1 MPTRCSEE
9 PLRPD
14 YLSSFFGAA
23 AAGHGLEDL
32 YLFAGT
38 GVLDKV
44 PDVDGAIVAGVGA
57 QALEASVVGLYGIVL
72 LLGRWVRVGC
82 ARLSCVHSEPPS
94 SVGRV
99 PGCVSTCGAT
109 SMFDAFSLA
118 LLYFFR
124 NSFVEFYMIIAY
136 TNIGTENSCC
146 ERSTGK
152 MLPAVVHIGDRLR
165 RLRDERYLSQREL
178 ADKADVSPATV
189 FKLEANRSEPHPR
202 TIRKLAKALGVEP
215 SELAPKE

>member
-1 MPTRCSEE
+1 MGQT
-9 PLRPD
+9 
-14 YLSSFFGAA
+14 
-23 AAGHGLEDL
+23 
-32 YLFAGT
+32 
-38 GVLDKV
+38 
-44 PDVDGAIVAGVGA
+44 
-57 QALEASVVGLYGIVL
+57 
-72 LLGRWVRVGC
+72 
-82 ARLSCVHSEPPS
+82 
-94 SVGRV
+94 
-99 PGCVSTCGAT
+99 PGCSYTCGA
-109 SMFDAFSLA
+109 SSLSDAFSLA
-118 LLYFFR
+118 LLYLFR

-136 TNIGTENSCC
+136 TNVGIENSCC

-152 MLPAVVHIGDRLR
+152 MLQAVVHIGDRLR

>member
-1 MPTRCSEE
+1 MLTCCYASN
-9 PLRPD
+9 D
-14 YLSSFFGAA
+14 
-23 AAGHGLEDL
+23 
-32 YLFAGT
+32 
-38 GVLDKV
+38 VLMLT
-44 PDVDGAIVAGVGA
+44 DG
-57 QALEASVVGLYGIVL
+57 SKRGIVL
-72 LLGRWVRVGC
+72 DPVQHVRYTGGVHKRLLMGR
-82 ARLSCVHSEPPS
+82 A
-94 SVGRV
+94 
-99 PGCVSTCGAT
+99 PGCSSTCGAI
-109 SMFDAFSLA
+109 SLSDAFSLA
-118 LLYFFR
+118 LLYLFR
-124 NSFVEFYMIIAY
+124 NSLVEFHMIIAH
-136 TNIGTENSCC
+136 TNVGTENSCC